1 MAASLTSPAFATP
14 SDPTTPD
21 AGVVQD
27 PSETLLDARAQLA
40 ALEERSAIE
49 VEAYNQAMVEKEA
62 ADAKAAE
69 LEAVS
74 TAAQEQVAAA
84 KAALGRYAAD
94 VYKAGGSSHDQIR
107 DTTSLISSGD
117 AATLPRQMAVAGYV
131 QERKADTVVDLKTA
145 EAIAA
150 KATEEAKSA
159 KAAAAEAALAA
170 QEAAD
175 ATQKT
180 IDEAAVA
187 LAVLESDE
195 LERERIAAE
204 EAQAAA
210 EVAAWEAAQEA
221 AREAARVAQ
230 AEADAQALMA
240 QGATRAAAQEAA
252 AAAAAATPRSV
263 SRAPV
268 GASGSSSA
276 ALDFAFSQIGKPYI
290 WGSGGPEGYD
300 CSGLTAAAFA
310 AAGVTLPRTSAAQA
324 SAGTPVSVSDL
335 APGDLVFFG
344 SPIYHVGI
352 YVGDGLMVHAPKP
365 GDSVKVAKMWTTPV
379 SAVRVG

>member
-1 MAASLTSPAFATP
+1 MAASLTSPAFANP
-14 SDPTTPD
+14 SDPASPD
-21 AGVVQD
+21 AGVVQN

-40 ALEERSAIE
+40 VLEERSAIE
-49 VEAYNQAMVEKEA
+49 VEAYNQAMVDKEA

-117 AATLPRQMAVAGYV
+117 AANLPRQMAVAGYV

-150 KATEEAKSA
+150 KAADEAKSA
-159 KAAAAEAALAA
+159 KAAAADAASAA

-195 LERERIAAE
+195 LERERIAAQ

-221 AREAARVAQ
+221 AREAARAAQ
-230 AEADAQALMA
+230 AEADAQALIA

-252 AAAAAATPRSV
+252 AAAPRSA

-268 GASGSSSA
+268 GASGSAAA

-310 AAGVTLPRTSAAQA
+310 SAGVTLPRTSGAQA
-324 SAGTPVSVSDL
+324 SVGTPVSVSDL